1 MAHFDDNLTRADNL
15 RFIRGAMQSPML
27 EKINEFELATAWRE
41 KGDQKALHK
50 LIKSYARLVVAI
62 AAKFRAYGLPMGDLM
77 QEGHIGLLH
86 AANRFDTSRDVRFST
101 YATWWIRAS
110 VQDYVLRNWSIVR
123 TGTTAGQKALFFN
136 LRRLRARIEGKAA
149 REGNLDPI
157 MLSPETKT
165 EIAGALKVNVHDV
178 EVMDA
183 RLTGHD
189 QSLNA
194 LVHDDGTHDFQDFLV
209 DDSPNPEELIMAQH
223 DGDVRHA
230 WLGVALRQLDERERR
245 IIRDRHLRDEAA
257 TLEDLGKKLGISKE
271 RVRQLETRAMAKL
284 KNLMQEQ
291 AVEGHVLDAAN
302 KPKQIES
309 AAA

>member
-1 MAHFDDNLTRADNL
+1 MAHFDDNLTRNDNL
-15 RFIRGAMQSPML
+15 RFIRGAMHSPML
-27 EKINEFELATAWRE
+27 EKENEFELARAWRE
-41 KGDQKALHK
+41 NNDEKALHK
-50 LIKSYARLVVAI
+50 LIKSYARLVVAL
-62 AAKFRAYGLPMGDLM
+62 ASKFRAYGLPIGDLM

-110 VQDYVLRNWSIVR
+110 IQDYVLRNWSIVR

-149 REGNLDPI
+149 REGQLDPV

-165 EIAGALKVNVHDV
+165 EIATALKVNVRDV

-194 LVHDDGTHDFQDFLV
+194 LVHEDGTHDFQDFLV
-209 DDSPNPEELIMAQH
+209 DDSPNPEELIMAHH
-223 DGDVRHA
+223 DGEVRHA

-245 IIRDRHLRDEAA
+245 IIRDRHLRDDAA

-284 KNLMQEQ
+284 KDLMHHQ
-291 AVEGHVLDAAN
+291 AIEPNML
-302 KPKQIES
+302 ES

>member
-1 MAHFDDNLTRADNL
+1 MAHFDDNLTRSDNM
-15 RFIRGAMQSPML
+15 RFIRGAMHSPML
-27 EKINEFELATAWRE
+27 DKDNEFELAKAWRE
-41 KGDQKALHK
+41 HNDEKALHK
-50 LIKSYARLVVAI
+50 LMKSYARLVVAL
-62 AAKFRAYGLPMGDLM
+62 ASKFRAYGLPIGDLM

-110 VQDYVLRNWSIVR
+110 IQDYVLRNWSIVR

-149 REGNLDPI
+149 REGQLNAV

-165 EIAGALKVNVHDV
+165 EIATALKVNVRDV

-194 LVHDDGTHDFQDFLV
+194 LVHEDGTHDFQDFLV
-209 DDSPNPEELIMAQH
+209 DDSPNPEELIMAHH
-223 DGDVRHA
+223 DGEVRHA

-245 IIRDRHLRDEAA
+245 IIRDRHLRDDAA

-284 KNLMQEQ
+284 KNLMQGQ
-291 AVEGHVLDAAN
+291 AADPALV
-302 KPKQIES
+302 ES